1 MHPLLHQVVPVVVI
15 KRVDEKQIK
24 SSVAI
29 TRKISRQSISI
40 TTRNYR
46 FNNFMDLE

>member
-1 MHPLLHQVVPVVVI
+1 MD
-15 KRVDEKQIK
+15 KKQIE
-24 SSVAI
+24 SSVTI
-29 TRKISRQSISI
+29 IREISRQSISI